1 MYENMTIGGD
11 GVDLQTFLN
20 DFMNKDDLGLLVRDA
35 AGLFECPAMVVDMA
49 FHVIAWHCEA
59 DFDDA
64 PFRTSIQRG
73 SLTYETGSLLAG
85 SDAQAHLV
93 SLEDSPYKRRFSLLM
108 TGGTPVGYLIL
119 VDVNER
125 LEKEDGRVFSAVE
138 SALAKQL
145 MLESSRGSSMRS
157 AEESVLQ
164 YLLEGRFADE
174 SLFTLQAEAAGLKYL
189 APRRI
194 ALVNLELYRSANWS
208 ENALRSTILDVFP
221 MSRPL
226 VHDGCVVFFLN
237 SDPDMGLFR
246 NLSRQFSLR
255 VVISAP
261 VGRLFRLPEVYAATR
276 SLMEALLP
284 RLSHPF
290 AVMAEPYQALMM
302 LRRLGQS
309 RDLMLPSVRALG
321 ERDREDDTLYCL
333 TLYTYLCCHR
343 SLQETCARLFTHR
356 NTVLYRMHKLKEEF
370 DIPIDDPDQHLALLV
385 SSGMMLMELGR
396 EDVFMPGETNDAC
409 SYNR

>member
-1 MYENMTIGGD
+1 M
-11 GVDLQTFLN
+11 DLQTFLN
-20 DFMNKDDLGLLVRDA
+20 DFMNKDDLDLLVRDA

-49 FHVIAWHCEA
+49 FHVIAWHCEP

-64 PFRTSIQRG
+64 PFRKSIQLG
-73 SLTYETGSLLAG
+73 SLTYEAGSLLAG
-85 SDAQAHLV
+85 TDAQAQLV
-93 SLEDSPYKRRFSLLM
+93 SPRDSPFKRRFSLLM
-108 TGGTPVGYLIL
+108 TGGAPVGYLIL
-119 VDVNER
+119 VDVGSR
-125 LEKEDGRVFSAVE
+125 LEHEDGRVFSAVE

-164 YLLEGRFADE
+164 HLLEGRFTDE
-174 SLFTLQAEAAGLKYL
+174 SLFQLQADAAGLKYM

-194 ALVNLELYRSANWS
+194 ALVNLELYRSTNWS

-226 VHDGCVVFFLN
+226 VHDGSVVFFLN

-246 NLSRQFSLR
+246 SFSQQFSLR

-276 SLMEALLP
+276 ALMALLLP
-284 RLSHPF
+284 KLSHPF

-302 LRRLGQS
+302 LRRLGED
-309 RDLMLPSVRALG
+309 RELMLPAVRALG
-321 ERDREDDTLYCL
+321 QRDMEDDTLYCL

-356 NTVLYRMHKLKEEF
+356 NTVLYRIRKLKEEY
-370 DIPIDDPDQHLALLV
+370 DIPVDDPDQHLALLV
-385 SSGMMLMELGR
+385 STAMMLVELGR
-396 EDVFMPGETNDAC
+396 EDVFMPRSSD
-409 SYNR
+409 